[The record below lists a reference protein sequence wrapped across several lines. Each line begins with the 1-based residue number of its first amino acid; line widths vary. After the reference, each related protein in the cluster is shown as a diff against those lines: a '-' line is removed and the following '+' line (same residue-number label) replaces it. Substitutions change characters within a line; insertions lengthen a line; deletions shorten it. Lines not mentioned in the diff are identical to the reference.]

1 MLTGWVLTSAELRLT
16 VIHLEMSC
24 ETPCPLQINRFRK
37 PRKTQGPCTVQKAQ
51 DGSLEKNKL
60 SLMLYKKLRFFFWL
74 GGGAIHK

>member
-1 MLTGWVLTSAELRLT
+1 MLTGWVLTPAELQLT

-60 SLMLYKKLRFFFWL
+60 SLDVVEKVKVFLLAGR
-74 GGGAIHK
+74 GSHT

>member
-1 MLTGWVLTSAELRLT
+1 MLTGWVLTPAELRLT

-60 SLMLYKKLRFFFWL
+60 SLDVV
-74 GGGAIHK
+74 